1 MKSVELCCLK
11 ARRKMSKEKPFPD
24 LFVPRWKDWHGLS
37 TVRLTLGFLGLN
49 LIFAWESNVKSVML
63 PWHSPSSFR
72 TLDTLE

>member
-1 MKSVELCCLK
+1 MLFESSAEDVQGK
-11 ARRKMSKEKPFPD
+11 AFPRSICAA
-24 LFVPRWKDWHGLS
+24 RWKDWHGLS

-72 TLDTLE
+72 TLDTLESRVM